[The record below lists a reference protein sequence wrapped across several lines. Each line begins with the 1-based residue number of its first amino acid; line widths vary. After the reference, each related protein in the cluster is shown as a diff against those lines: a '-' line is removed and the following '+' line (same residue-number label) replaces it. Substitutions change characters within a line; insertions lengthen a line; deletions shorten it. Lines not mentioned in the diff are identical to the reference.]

1 MLPNICINI
10 HIFELYIILTFR
22 YCIYVTPH
30 FLALQIMA
38 VPVLPMILFIALAGT
53 NDASSQVILKGYLT
67 GQLTGQL
74 SSDTGSNQVDAL
86 RREFKTFTDYI
97 EKSVKSMKAFKEKA
111 EGTLLKIQG
120 ILIQSIYMYA

>member
-30 FLALQIMA
+30 FLAFQIMA

-67 GQLTGQL
+67 GQL

-97 EKSVKSMKAFKEKA
+97 EKSVKSMKTFKEKA

>member
-1 MLPNICINI
+1 
-10 HIFELYIILTFR
+10 
-22 YCIYVTPH
+22 
-30 FLALQIMA
+30 MA

-53 NDASSQVILKGYLT
+53 NDASSQVILKGY
-67 GQLTGQL
+67 LTGQL

>member
-1 MLPNICINI
+1 MSLPI
-10 HIFELYIILTFR
+10 
-22 YCIYVTPH
+22 
-30 FLALQIMA
+30 FLAFQIMA

-53 NDASSQVILKGYLT
+53 NDASSQVILKGY
-67 GQLTGQL
+67 LTGQL

>member
-1 MLPNICINI
+1 MSLPI
-10 HIFELYIILTFR
+10 
-22 YCIYVTPH
+22 
-30 FLALQIMA
+30 FLAFQIMA

-67 GQLTGQL
+67 GQL

-97 EKSVKSMKAFKEKA
+97 EKSVKSIKAFKEKA

>member
-1 MLPNICINI
+1 MSLPI
-10 HIFELYIILTFR
+10 
-22 YCIYVTPH
+22 
-30 FLALQIMA
+30 FLAFQIMA

-67 GQLTGQL
+67 GQL

-97 EKSVKSMKAFKEKA
+97 EKSVKSMKTFKEKA

>member
-30 FLALQIMA
+30 FLAFQIMA

-67 GQLTGQL
+67 GQL

-97 EKSVKSMKAFKEKA
+97 EKSVKSIKAFKEKA

-120 ILIQSIYMYA
+120 ILIQSICMYA

>member
-30 FLALQIMA
+30 FLAFQIMA

-53 NDASSQVILKGYLT
+53 NDASSQVILKGY
-67 GQLTGQL
+67 LTGQL

-120 ILIQSIYMYA
+120 ILIQSICMYA

>member
-30 FLALQIMA
+30 FLAFQIMA

-53 NDASSQVILKGYLT
+53 NDASSQVILKGY
-67 GQLTGQL
+67 LTGQL

>member
-1 MLPNICINI
+1 MLPDICINI

-30 FLALQIMA
+30 FLAFQIMA

-53 NDASSQVILKGYLT
+53 NDASSQVILKGY
-67 GQLTGQL
+67 LTGQL

>member
-30 FLALQIMA
+30 FLAFQIMA

-67 GQLTGQL
+67 GQL

-97 EKSVKSMKAFKEKA
+97 EKSVKSIKAFKEKA